1 MSYDLRKKSSN
12 DSSGSDD
19 ILQKINEKIEGKFS
33 LFKSEL
39 IAEIKA
45 TIIDEVKGIV
55 TEQNKKIVQLE
66 STVSLLQ
73 EHVKHLKYDC
83 SKDDDLE
90 QYGRRLCLRIN
101 GIEKPENEGHNDVF
115 NLVKEIIT
123 ESGVDIPEC
132 VLDRAHRIGRI
143 TTDDSEI
150 KTQPIIVRFGTF
162 RHRTLFY
169 RSRKILKNK
178 SVQLDLTK
186 KRYSILKEARKK
198 VEGNDRVK
206 FVFCRYKLQT

>member
-1 MSYDLRKKSSN
+1 MSFEAATASCVGVKMKLNLKEHYFSVSKCGMFKFCTTVCKCGMLHKSLKCVIFQALA
-12 DSSGSDD
+12 G
-19 ILQKINEKIEGKFS
+19 L
-33 LFKSEL
+33 LV
-39 IAEIKA
+39 
-45 TIIDEVKGIV
+45 II
-55 TEQNKKIVQLE
+55 
-66 STVSLLQ
+66 
-73 EHVKHLKYDC
+73 
-83 SKDDDLE
+83 
-90 QYGRRLCLRIN
+90 
-101 GIEKPENEGHNDVF
+101 
-115 NLVKEIIT
+115 
-123 ESGVDIPEC
+123 
-132 VLDRAHRIGRI
+132 I

-206 FVFCRYKLQT
+206 FVFADINCRLKVKFSDNTEKFFQDIQELDNILCG